1 MPDETTRF
9 LKEEASRLMDE
20 NRDLREELTALRE
33 SVRALSAL
41 YYLSQEIKPE
51 TDVLQLL
58 TDILE
63 SALVVLKASDG
74 SLMLVD
80 EETGELVFAVA
91 RGEIADELIG
101 FRIPPGQGIVGWV
114 VAHREPQIVRDV
126 RLDPR
131 FFDRV
136 DELFGFNTRS
146 MVAVPLQLDD
156 GRVLGVIEVLNKV
169 SDREFTQDDLDLLL
183 IVAEL
188 AATAMRRA
196 ERATALHERM
206 VSAMQSAKKTGP
218 LPPSPS

>member
-20 NRDLREELTALRE
+20 NRDLREELTALRQ

-80 EETGELVFAVA
+80 EETSELGLVVA
-91 RGEIADELIG
+91 RGG
-101 FRIPPGQGIVGWV
+101 NVRVGV
-114 VAHREPQIVRDV
+114 RGRARRDRRRAHRV
-126 RLDPR
+126 PR
-131 FFDRV
+131 PDGTRHRRVGRRPSRAADR
-136 DELFGFNTRS
+136 
-146 MVAVPLQLDD
+146 P
-156 GRVLGVIEVLNKV
+156 
-169 SDREFTQDDLDLLL
+169 
-183 IVAEL
+183 
-188 AATAMRRA
+188 
-196 ERATALHERM
+196 
-206 VSAMQSAKKTGP
+206 
-218 LPPSPS
+218 

>member
-1 MPDETTRF
+1 MSDETTRF
-9 LKEEASRLMDE
+9 LKEEASRLAEE

-41 YYLSQEIKPE
+41 YYLSQSIKPE
-51 TDVLQLL
+51 TDILQLL

-74 SLMLVD
+74 SLILVD
-80 EETGELVFAVA
+80 EDTSELVFVVV
-91 RGEIADELIG
+91 RGELADELVG
-101 FRIPPGQGIVGWV
+101 YRIPPGQGIVGWV
-114 VAHREPQIVRDV
+114 AANREPQVVRDV

-131 FFDRV
+131 FFARV

-146 MVAVPLQLDD
+146 LVAVPLLLDD

-188 AATAMRRA
+188 AATAMHRA
-196 ERATALHERM
+196 ERATALRERM
-206 VSAMQSAKKTGP
+206 ASAVQTAKKTGP
-218 LPPSPS
+218 LPP

>member
-1 MPDETTRF
+1 M
-9 LKEEASRLMDE
+9 
-20 NRDLREELTALRE
+20 
-33 SVRALSAL
+33 
-41 YYLSQEIKPE
+41 
-51 TDVLQLL
+51 
-58 TDILE
+58 
-63 SALVVLKASDG
+63 VLKASDG

-80 EETGELVFAVA
+80 EETSELVFVVA

-188 AATAMRRA
+188 SATAMRRA
-196 ERATALHERM
+196 ERATALRERM